1 MLRWSEMRGKSL
13 RVHYPKR
20 HLLTGKSMNCITYQ
34 RHQNAWLILTS
45 TKKLVS
51 SCHTP
56 FLGLWN
62 DKPHDTPELNTW
74 SSFSCRRLVQAA
86 QLKGKLPF
94 SEKALSFIAWPS
106 TGNSVTY
113 YDKYWFPLSRH
124 QIKIVQEIKKSWWE
138 SVRYIS
144 SQILKRYCQIY
155 LFSAKSFKVAN
166 TKTKSAVITAFSFL
180 LLSSSSLRGRGDT
193 S

>member
-1 MLRWSEMRGKSL
+1 MNQQRGLSCWDNQKWEESLSEPM
-13 RVHYPKR
+13 HYPER
-20 HLLTGKSMNCITYQ
+20 HLLAEKSMNCITYQ

-62 DKPHDTPELNTW
+62 DKPHDIPELNTR

-86 QLKGKLPF
+86 QLKGKLLF

-106 TGNSVTY
+106 TGNSLTY
-113 YDKYWFPLSRH
+113 YNKYWFSLSRH
-124 QIKIVQEIKKSWWE
+124 QNKIVQEIKKSWWE

-144 SQILKRYCQIY
+144 SQILKTLLPNIP
-155 LFSAKSFKVAN
+155 LFGQK
-166 TKTKSAVITAFSFL
+166 L
-180 LLSSSSLRGRGDT
+180 QSSKYKN
-193 S
+193 

>member
-1 MLRWSEMRGKSL
+1 MRGKSL
-13 RVHYPKR
+13 RVHYPER
-20 HLLTGKSMNCITYQ
+20 HLLAEKSMNCITYQ

-62 DKPHDTPELNTW
+62 DKPHDIPELNMR

-106 TGNSVTY
+106 TGNSLTY
-113 YDKYWFPLSRH
+113 YNKYWFSLSRH
-124 QIKIVQEIKKSWWE
+124 QIKTVQEIKNHGEKVCDIYLAKFW
-138 SVRYIS
+138 
-144 SQILKRYCQIY
+144 KRYCQIY

-180 LLSSSSLRGRGDT
+180 LLSSSSLRGRGGYFLVIG
-193 S
+193 

>member
-1 MLRWSEMRGKSL
+1 MNRQRGLSCWDNQKWEES
-13 RVHYPKR
+13 PER
-20 HLLTGKSMNCITYQ
+20 HLLAEKSMNCITYQ

-56 FLGLWN
+56 FLGLWH
-62 DKPHDTPELNTW
+62 DKPHDTPELNTR
-74 SSFSCRRLVQAA
+74 SSFSCRRLA

-94 SEKALSFIAWPS
+94 SEKALSFIAWPT
-106 TGNSVTY
+106 TGNSLTY
-113 YDKYWFPLSRH
+113 YNKYWFSLSRH

-144 SQILKRYCQIY
+144 SQILKTLLPNIP
-155 LFSAKSFKVAN
+155 LFGQK
-166 TKTKSAVITAFSFL
+166 L
-180 LLSSSSLRGRGDT
+180 QSSKYEN
-193 S
+193 